1 MIAIT
6 ILTILFSVL
15 IGLTIVKV
23 VEARMTDISIN
34 MPKITLPQIQV
45 TIKDREQLQ
54 SGGGGGGGG
63 GGAASALQ
71 FDPSRYHSLSCSVP
85 KPVSTTE
92 PARYDKEAVSQEP
105 VSRQPEA
112 LTEPEVAGL
121 GTGTYYMDPKDM
133 NAAQLVKFQH
143 RAKFENM
150 TVKDYENWLITFHT
164 KRSMLTAM
172 DLSEFHRNNLKI
184 LLRGGHLIRSDLPA
198 VSSPRPTP

>member
-1 MIAIT
+1 MMIAIT

-54 SGGGGGGGG
+54 TGGGSGTTP
-63 GGAASALQ
+63 SALQ

-85 KPVSTTE
+85 KPISTTE

-105 VSRQPEA
+105 VARQPEA

-150 TVKDYENWLITFHT
+150 TVKDYERWLLTFRTTET
-164 KRSMLTAM
+164 K
-172 DLSEFHRNNLKI
+172 LSEFHRNNLKI
-184 LLRGGHLIRSDLPA
+184 LLRGGHLIRSDLP
-198 VSSPRPTP
+198 VGRSRGQ